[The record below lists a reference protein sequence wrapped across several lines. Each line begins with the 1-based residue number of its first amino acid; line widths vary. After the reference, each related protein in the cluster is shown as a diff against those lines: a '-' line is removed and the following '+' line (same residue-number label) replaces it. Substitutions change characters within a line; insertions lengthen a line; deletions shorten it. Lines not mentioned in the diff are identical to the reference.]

1 MRIYIKE
8 PGRFAKYKGEI
19 VLTHFQDTNNTIIRD
34 QYGDV
39 LRVKNDKLYGL
50 TIEELSEGLKND
62 DSLRETAAIEEYITV
77 GDYNNDDL
85 NYMNYATSYS

>member
-8 PGRFAKYKGEI
+8 PGRFAKYKGKI
-19 VLTHFQDTNNTIIRD
+19 VLTQFQDTDNTIIRD

-39 LRVKNDKLYGL
+39 LRVKNDKLHGL
-50 TIEELSEGLKND
+50 TIEELSEELKND
-62 DSLRETAAIEEYITV
+62 DSLREIAAIEEYITV

-85 NYMNYATSYS
+85 NYINYAASYS